1 MSRHYT
7 ASTRDRIGD
16 LVTGMRIDTSTI
28 AVATYFDEAQWEIFN
43 VFGRI
48 MIMDM
53 YFEVVTTMSADACT
67 LLWNYT
73 SSDPVITV
81 QPFTTISVDTFANS
95 DVGDRMTFIGGALTN
110 VAKLSATECISDEP
124 CTDPIM
130 IGLESGTGTIGI
142 DTVVAAT
149 SGTGYFSIHYVP
161 MSDGAYVTAVL

>member
-16 LVTGMRIDTSTI
+16 LVTGMRIDTSEI
-28 AVATYFDEAQWEIFN
+28 ACDTYFDEGQHEIFN

-48 MIMDM
+48 MIMEL
-53 YFEVVTTMSADACT
+53 YFEVTAVHAANACT
-67 LLWNYT
+67 LLFNYT

-81 QPFTTISVDTFANS
+81 KPFTTVSVDDFTSS
-95 DVGDRMTFIGGALTN
+95 DVGDRMSFIGGILTG
-110 VAKLSATECISDEP
+110 VPKLSATECIGDEY

-149 SGTGYFSIHYVP
+149 QGNGIFSIHYVP
-161 MSDGAYVTAVL
+161 MSDGAYVTAAA